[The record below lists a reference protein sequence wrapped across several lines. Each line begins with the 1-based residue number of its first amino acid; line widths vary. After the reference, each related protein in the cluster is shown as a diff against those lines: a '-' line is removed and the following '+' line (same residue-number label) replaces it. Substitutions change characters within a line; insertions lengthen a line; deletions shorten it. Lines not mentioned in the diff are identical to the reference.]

1 MFGTAI
7 LIVFTGGA
15 PFEKGAP
22 PDPHPKTF
30 ADLGH
35 GVGVYNCA
43 EIILLLVVRNYRD
56 APPNGTL
63 LPNRRL
69 VSTWSLE
76 AYIVC
81 SVDCVI
87 TLL

>member
-30 ADLGH
+30 NNMGH
-35 GVGVYNCA
+35 GVIVYICA
-43 EIILLLVVRNYRD
+43 EILYLLIVRYHRG

-69 VSTWSLE
+69 VYTWSFE
-76 AYIVC
+76 SYIVC

>member
-15 PFEKGAP
+15 PFVKGAP

-30 ADLGH
+30 NNLGH
-35 GVGVYNCA
+35 GIILYNFT
-43 EIILLLVVRNYRD
+43 EIILLLAVRNHRD

-69 VSTWSLE
+69 GLYV
-76 AYIVC
+76 V
-81 SVDCVI
+81 V
-87 TLL
+87 

>member
-1 MFGTAI
+1 MFDTAI

-30 ADLGH
+30 ENLGQN
-35 GVGVYNCA
+35 VDDYNNV
-43 EIILLLVVRNYRD
+43 EILFLLVVSNHRG

-69 VSTWSLE
+69 VSTWSF
-76 AYIVC
+76 V
-81 SVDCVI
+81 S
-87 TLL
+87 

>member
-1 MFGTAI
+1 MKK
-7 LIVFTGGA
+7 A
-15 PFEKGAP
+15 PP
-22 PDPHPKTF
+22 PDPHRENF
-30 ADLGH
+30 NNLGQ
-35 GVGVYNCA
+35 GIDDYNNA
-43 EIILLLVVRNYRD
+43 EIILLLVVRNHRD

-69 VSTWSLE
+69 VSTWSFE
-76 AYIVC
+76 SYIVC

>member
-1 MFGTAI
+1 MRSISECVIYRFYW
-7 LIVFTGGA
+7 GA

-30 ADLGH
+30 DNLGH
-35 GVGVYNCA
+35 GVDYYDCA
-43 EIILLLVVRNYRD
+43 EILLLFIVRSHRG

-69 VSTWSLE
+69 GFYV
-76 AYIVC
+76 A
-81 SVDCVI
+81 D
-87 TLL
+87 

>member
-30 ADLGH
+30 NNLGQS
-35 GVGVYNCA
+35 VNDYDNVK
-43 EIILLLVVRNYRD
+43 ILLLLVVRYHRG

-69 VSTWSLE
+69 GLNV
-76 AYIVC
+76 V
-81 SVDCVI
+81 V
-87 TLL
+87 

>member
-1 MFGTAI
+1 M
-7 LIVFTGGA
+7 
-15 PFEKGAP
+15 KKAP
-22 PDPHPKTF
+22 PTDPLRENF
-30 ADLGH
+30 NNLWQGIDD
-35 GVGVYNCA
+35 YNNV
-43 EIILLLVVRNYRD
+43 EIILLLVVRNHRD

>member
-1 MFGTAI
+1 MLTQLGKR
-7 LIVFTGGA
+7 GS
-15 PFEKGAP
+15 PRP
-22 PDPHPKTF
+22 PPENF
-30 ADLGH
+30 NNLGQ
-35 GVGVYNCA
+35 GVDYYDCA
-43 EIILLLVVRNYRD
+43 EIILLLTVSNHRD

-69 VSTWSLE
+69 VSMWSFE
-76 AYIVC
+76 SYIVC